1 MSSGI
6 TPAIDMTA
14 RIDST
19 IPVLASLDLQESAR
33 FYTERLGFSQELIAG
48 DYLIVSRDGAEIH
61 FWLCDD
67 RRIAEHTSCYLR
79 VPSTQALF
87 EEFTARGL
95 ELAPPAVR
103 AWGMKELYVI
113 DPHGNLLKFGEYAA
127 A

>member
-1 MSSGI
+1 MN
-6 TPAIDMTA
+6 A

-19 IPVLASLDLQESAR
+19 IPVLASLDLQESAH
-33 FYTERLGFSQELIAG
+33 FYTERLGFTQELIA
-48 DYLIVSRDGAEIH
+48 DNYLIVSRDGAEIH

-95 ELAPPAVR
+95 ELAPPSVR
-103 AWGMKELYVI
+103 PWRMKELYVI
-113 DPHGNLLKFGEYAA
+113 DPHGNLLKLGEYAA